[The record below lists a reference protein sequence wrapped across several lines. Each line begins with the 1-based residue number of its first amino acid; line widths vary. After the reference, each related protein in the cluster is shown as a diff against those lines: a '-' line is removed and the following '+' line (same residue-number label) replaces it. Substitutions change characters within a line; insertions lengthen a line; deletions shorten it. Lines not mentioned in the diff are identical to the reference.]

1 MATQGLLAQLKPT
14 ANTDTIL
21 YEGPVDSSA
30 STQLTIANDGTG
42 SAYDVAIKDYCQ
54 KVTLDA
60 STYKL
65 HKGDIITHYQVD
77 LNVASPLSVTANI
90 AAGTQFISADKEK
103 HLKFESYLVPSL
115 TTIFVKVF
123 SIRQVTLEST
133 AGGFAVGDTITKGT
147 APNATTATVYDV
159 FDDVGNNLMI
169 LQIGPSTIN
178 GTGTEFADGDSVSVG
193 TNGAGTVST
202 GGVGTANNEFV
213 FSTTTAGG
221 IYKMYVNE
229 AIEVFTDRTYRFDI
243 GDTTMS
249 GRDFKLSVE
258 ANGEW
263 GPDGTAGNLDDGT
276 EYTTGKTSSGSAGD
290 GANGYVQYDLSA
302 NSNATAAYYYY
313 DGGTGNAANSNYGGS
328 DRVLQTSTNFTYNGF
343 WAYDVHGTWTATD
356 TFTVGGSTYTIA
368 GTTPGAY
375 GYVRDYTGSVLKFI
389 KGVGSPDITTSD
401 TFYDVPA
408 LAGGARS
415 LIGVNSIDV
424 ASNAVEASHYITQG
438 TTNGNNEVD
447 RITSLV
453 IGPGETVVVKSVT
466 ANNVFNL
473 IGFEDSTT
481 SFPTQTYTADS
492 EGGGGGAP

>member
-65 HKGDIITHYQVD
+65 HKGDILTHYQVD
-77 LNVASPLSVTANI
+77 LNVASPLSTTANI
-90 AAGTQFISADKEK
+90 AAGTVFTSADAEK
-103 HLKFESYLVPSL
+103 SLKFESYLVPEL
-115 TTIFVKVF
+115 TNIFIKVF
-123 SIRQVTLEST
+123 AIRQVTLEST
-133 AGGFAVGDTITKGT
+133 AGNFAVGDTITKGT
-147 APNATTATVYDV
+147 APNDTTATVYDV
-159 FDDVGNNLMI
+159 FDDTVNNLMI
-169 LQIGPSTIN
+169 LQIGASTIN

-202 GGVGTANNEFV
+202 GGVGSANNEFV
-213 FSTTTAGG
+213 FSLTTSGG
-221 IYKMYVNE
+221 TYQMFVNE
-229 AIEVFTDRTYRFDI
+229 AITVFTDRVYRFDVS
-243 GDTTMS
+243 DSSMS

-258 ANGEW
+258 TNGEW
-263 GPDGTAGNLDDGT
+263 GPDGVAGGLDDGT
-276 EYTTGKTSSGSAGD
+276 EYTTGKTTNGTAGSG
-290 GANGYVQYDLSA
+290 GAYVQYDFSA
-302 NSNATAAYYYY
+302 NPNVTAAYYYY
-313 DGGTGNAANSNYGGS
+313 DGGTGTASNANYGGA
-328 DRVLQTSTNFTYNGF
+328 DRVLQTSTNFTYTGF
-343 WAYDVHGTWTATD
+343 WAYDVHGTWTSSD
-356 TFTVGGSTYTIA
+356 TFTVGGSTYTID

-375 GYVRDYTGSVLKFI
+375 GYVRDYTGAVLKFI
-389 KGVGSPDITTSD
+389 KGKGSPDITTSD

>member
-65 HKGDIITHYQVD
+65 HKGDILTHYQVD
-77 LNVASPLSVTANI
+77 LNVASPLSTTANI
-90 AAGTQFISADKEK
+90 AAGTVFTSADAEK
-103 HLKFESYLVPSL
+103 SLKFESYLVPEL
-115 TTIFVKVF
+115 TNIFIKVF
-123 SIRQVTLEST
+123 AIRQVTLEST
-133 AGGFAVGDTITKGT
+133 AGNFAVGDTITKGT
-147 APNATTATVYDV
+147 APNDTTATVYDV
-159 FDDVGNNLMI
+159 FDDTVNNLMI
-169 LQIGPSTIN
+169 LQIGASTIN

-202 GGVGTANNEFV
+202 GGVGSANNEFV
-213 FSTTTAGG
+213 FSLTTSGG
-221 IYKMYVNE
+221 TYQMFVNE
-229 AIEVFTDRTYRFDI
+229 AITVFTDRVYRFDVS
-243 GDTTMS
+243 DSSMS

-258 ANGEW
+258 TNGEW
-263 GPDGTAGNLDDGT
+263 GPDGVAGGLDDGT
-276 EYTTGKTSSGSAGD
+276 EYTTGKTTNGTAGSG
-290 GANGYVQYDLSA
+290 GAYVQYDFSA
-302 NSNATAAYYYY
+302 NPNVTAAYYYY
-313 DGGTGNAANSNYGGS
+313 DGGTGTASNANYGGA

-343 WAYDVHGTWTATD
+343 WAYDVHGTWTSSD

-368 GTTPGAY
+368 STTPGAY
-375 GYVRDYTGSVLKFI
+375 GYVRDYTGAVLKFI
-389 KGVGSPDITTSD
+389 KGKGSPDITTSD

-481 SFPTQTYTADS
+481 SFPTQTYTAGS

>member
-21 YEGPVDSSA
+21 YEGPINSSA

-65 HKGDIITHYQVD
+65 HKGDILTHYEVQ
-77 LNVASPLSVTANI
+77 LNTSSPLSSSSNI
-90 AAGTQFISADKEK
+90 AAGTTFTSTEKEK
-103 HLKFESYLVPSL
+103 TLKFESYLVPTL
-115 TTIFVKVF
+115 TTLFVKVF
-123 SIRQVTLEST
+123 SIRQVTLET
-133 AGGFAVGDTITKGT
+133 AAGNFNVGDSIVKGT
-147 APNATTATVYDV
+147 APNQTTATVYDV
-159 FDDVGNNLMI
+159 FDDTVNNLMI
-169 LQIGPSTIN
+169 LQIGASTLN
-178 GTGTEFADGDSVSVG
+178 GTATEFADGDSTQTG
-193 TNGAGTVST
+193 TNGSGTIST

-221 IYKMYVNE
+221 TYNMYVNTGL
-229 AIEVFTDRTYRFDI
+229 EVFTDRVYRFDV
-243 GDTTMS
+243 GDSTMS
-249 GRDFKLSVE
+249 GRDFKLSID

-263 GPDGTAGNLDDGT
+263 GPDGTAGSLDDGT
-276 EYTTGKTSSGSAGD
+276 EYTTGKTTSGSAGD
-290 GANGYVQYDLSA
+290 GANGYVQYDFSA
-302 NSNATAAYYYY
+302 NTNPTAAYYYY
-313 DGGTGNAANSNYGGS
+313 DGGTGTASNANYGGA
-328 DRVLQTSTNFTYNGF
+328 DRTLTTSTNFTYNAF
-343 WAYDVHGTWTATD
+343 WAYDVTGTWVSTD
-356 TFTVGGSTYTIA
+356 TFTVGGQTFTVD

-408 LAGGARS
+408 LAGAARS
-415 LIGVNSIDV
+415 LINVNSIDV
-424 ASNAVEASHYITQG
+424 DSAAVEASHYITLG

-453 IGPGETVVVKSVT
+453 IGPGETVVVKSTT

-481 SFPTQTYTADS
+481 SFPTQTYTAGSD
-492 EGGGGGAP
+492 GGGGGAP

>member
-1 MATQGLLAQLKPT
+1 M
-14 ANTDTIL
+14 
-21 YEGPVDSSA
+21 
-30 STQLTIANDGTG
+30 
-42 SAYDVAIKDYCQ
+42 
-54 KVTLDA
+54 
-60 STYKL
+60 
-65 HKGDIITHYQVD
+65 
-77 LNVASPLSVTANI
+77 
-90 AAGTQFISADKEK
+90 
-103 HLKFESYLVPSL
+103 
-115 TTIFVKVF
+115 
-123 SIRQVTLEST
+123 
-133 AGGFAVGDTITKGT
+133 
-147 APNATTATVYDV
+147 
-159 FDDVGNNLMI
+159 
-169 LQIGPSTIN
+169 
-178 GTGTEFADGDSVSVG
+178 
-193 TNGAGTVST
+193 
-202 GGVGTANNEFV
+202 
-213 FSTTTAGG
+213 FSTTTSGG
-221 IYKMYVNE
+221 TYKMYVNE
-229 AIEVFTDRTYRFDI
+229 AIEVFTDRTYRFDV

-263 GPDGTAGNLDDGT
+263 GPDGVAGGLDDGT
-276 EYTTGKTSSGSAGD
+276 EYTTGKTTNGTAGSSGA
-290 GANGYVQYDLSA
+290 YVQYDLSA
-302 NSNATAAYYYY
+302 NQNATAAYYYY
-313 DGGTGNAANSNYGGS
+313 DGGTGTPANSNYGGS

-343 WAYDVHGTWTATD
+343 WAYDVHGTWTSSD

-415 LIGVNSIDV
+415 IMGVNSIDV

-481 SFPTQTYTADS
+481 SFPTKTYTAGS

>member
-65 HKGDIITHYQVD
+65 HKGDILTHYQVD
-77 LNVASPLSVTANI
+77 LNVASPLSTTANI
-90 AAGTQFISADKEK
+90 AAGTVFTSADAEK
-103 HLKFESYLVPSL
+103 SLKFESYLVPEL
-115 TTIFVKVF
+115 TTIFIKVF
-123 SIRQVTLEST
+123 AIRQVTLEST
-133 AGGFAVGDTITKGT
+133 AGNFAVGDTITKGT
-147 APNATTATVYDV
+147 APNDTTATVYDV
-159 FDDVGNNLMI
+159 FDDTVNNLMI
-169 LQIGPSTIN
+169 LQIGASTIN

-202 GGVGTANNEFV
+202 GGVGSANNEFV
-213 FSTTTAGG
+213 FSLTTSGG
-221 IYKMYVNE
+221 TYQMFVNE
-229 AIEVFTDRTYRFDI
+229 AITVFTDRVYRFDVS
-243 GDTTMS
+243 DSSMS

-258 ANGEW
+258 TNGEW
-263 GPDGTAGNLDDGT
+263 GPDGVAGGLDDGT
-276 EYTTGKTSSGSAGD
+276 EYTTGKTTNGTAGSG
-290 GANGYVQYDLSA
+290 GAYVQYDFSA
-302 NSNATAAYYYY
+302 NPNVTAAYYYY
-313 DGGTGNAANSNYGGS
+313 DGGTGTASNANYGGA

-343 WAYDVHGTWTATD
+343 WAYDVHGTWTSSD

-368 GTTPGAY
+368 STTPGAY

>member
-65 HKGDIITHYQVD
+65 HKGDILTHYQVD
-77 LNVASPLSVTANI
+77 LNVASPLSTTANI
-90 AAGTQFISADKEK
+90 AAGTVFTSADAEK
-103 HLKFESYLVPSL
+103 SLKFESYLVPEL
-115 TTIFVKVF
+115 TTIFIKVF
-123 SIRQVTLEST
+123 AIRQVTLEST
-133 AGGFAVGDTITKGT
+133 AGNFAVGDTITKGT
-147 APNATTATVYDV
+147 APNDTTATVYDV
-159 FDDVGNNLMI
+159 FDDTVNNLMI
-169 LQIGPSTIN
+169 LQIGASTIN

-202 GGVGTANNEFV
+202 GGVGSANNEFV
-213 FSTTTAGG
+213 FSLTTSGG
-221 IYKMYVNE
+221 TYQMFVNE
-229 AIEVFTDRTYRFDI
+229 AITVFTDRVYRFDVS
-243 GDTTMS
+243 DSSMS

-258 ANGEW
+258 TNGEW
-263 GPDGTAGNLDDGT
+263 GPDGVAGGLDDGT
-276 EYTTGKTSSGSAGD
+276 EYTTGKTTNGTAGSG
-290 GANGYVQYDLSA
+290 GAYVQYDFSA
-302 NSNATAAYYYY
+302 NPNVTAAYYYY
-313 DGGTGNAANSNYGGS
+313 DGGTGTASNANYGGA

-343 WAYDVHGTWTATD
+343 WAYDVHGTWTSSD

-368 GTTPGAY
+368 STTPGAY
-375 GYVRDYTGSVLKFI
+375 GYVRDYTGAVLKFI
-389 KGVGSPDITTSD
+389 KGKGSPDITTSD

-481 SFPTQTYTADS
+481 SFPTQTYTAGS

>member
-77 LNVASPLSVTANI
+77 LNVASPLSTTANI
-90 AAGTQFISADKEK
+90 AAGTVFTSADEEK
-103 HLKFESYLVPSL
+103 SLKFESYLIPEL
-115 TTIFVKVF
+115 TNIFVKVF
-123 SIRQVTLEST
+123 AIRQVTLEST
-133 AGGFAVGDTITKGT
+133 AGNFAVGDTITKGT
-147 APNATTATVYDV
+147 APNDTTATVYDV
-159 FDDVGNNLMI
+159 FDDTVNNLMI
-169 LQIGPSTIN
+169 LQIGASTIN

-202 GGVGTANNEFV
+202 GGVGSANNEFV
-213 FSTTTAGG
+213 FSLTTSGG
-221 IYKMYVNE
+221 TYQMFVNE
-229 AIEVFTDRTYRFDI
+229 AITVFTDRVYRFDVS
-243 GDTTMS
+243 DSSMS

-258 ANGEW
+258 TNGEW
-263 GPDGTAGNLDDGT
+263 GPDGVAGGLDDGT
-276 EYTTGKTSSGSAGD
+276 EYTTGKTTNGTAGSG
-290 GANGYVQYDLSA
+290 GAYVQYDFSA
-302 NSNATAAYYYY
+302 NPNVTAAYYYY
-313 DGGTGNAANSNYGGS
+313 DGGTGTASNANYGGA
-328 DRVLQTSTNFTYNGF
+328 DRVLQTSTNFTYTGF
-343 WAYDVHGTWTATD
+343 WAYDVHGTWTSSD

-375 GYVRDYTGSVLKFI
+375 GYVRDYTGAVLKFI
-389 KGVGSPDITTSD
+389 KGKGSPDITTSD

-408 LAGGARS
+408 LAGAARS

-481 SFPTQTYTADS
+481 SFPTKTYTADS

>member
-65 HKGDIITHYQVD
+65 HKGDILTHYQVD
-77 LNVASPLSVTANI
+77 LNVASPLSTTANI
-90 AAGTQFISADKEK
+90 AAGTVFTSADAEK
-103 HLKFESYLVPSL
+103 SLKFESYLVPEL
-115 TTIFVKVF
+115 TNIFIKVF
-123 SIRQVTLEST
+123 AIRQVTLEST
-133 AGGFAVGDTITKGT
+133 AGNFAVGDTITKGT
-147 APNATTATVYDV
+147 APNDTTATVYDV
-159 FDDVGNNLMI
+159 FDDTVNNLMI
-169 LQIGPSTIN
+169 LQIGASTIN

-202 GGVGTANNEFV
+202 GGVGSANNEFV
-213 FSTTTAGG
+213 FSLTTSGG
-221 IYKMYVNE
+221 TYQMFVNE
-229 AIEVFTDRTYRFDI
+229 AITVFTDRVYRFDVS
-243 GDTTMS
+243 DSSMS

-258 ANGEW
+258 TNGEW
-263 GPDGTAGNLDDGT
+263 GPDGVAGGLDDGT
-276 EYTTGKTSSGSAGD
+276 EYTTGKTTNGTAGSG
-290 GANGYVQYDLSA
+290 GAYVQYDFSA
-302 NSNATAAYYYY
+302 NPNVTAAYYYY
-313 DGGTGNAANSNYGGS
+313 DGGTGTASNANYGGA
-328 DRVLQTSTNFTYNGF
+328 DRVLQTSTNFTYTGF
-343 WAYDVHGTWTATD
+343 WAYDVHGTWTSSD
-356 TFTVGGSTYTIA
+356 TFTVGGSTYTID

-375 GYVRDYTGSVLKFI
+375 GYVRDYTGAVLKFI
-389 KGVGSPDITTSD
+389 KGKGSPDITTSD

-481 SFPTQTYTADS
+481 SFPTQTYTAGS

>member
-77 LNVASPLSVTANI
+77 LNVASPLSTTANI
-90 AAGTQFISADKEK
+90 AAGTVFTSADEEK
-103 HLKFESYLVPSL
+103 SLKFESYLIPEL
-115 TTIFVKVF
+115 TNIFVKVF
-123 SIRQVTLEST
+123 AIRQVTLEST
-133 AGGFAVGDTITKGT
+133 AGNFAVGDTITKGT
-147 APNATTATVYDV
+147 APNDTTATVYDV
-159 FDDVGNNLMI
+159 FDDTVNNLMI
-169 LQIGPSTIN
+169 LQIGASTIN

-202 GGVGTANNEFV
+202 GGVGSANNEFV
-213 FSTTTAGG
+213 FSLTTSGG
-221 IYKMYVNE
+221 TYQMFVNE
-229 AIEVFTDRTYRFDI
+229 AITVFTDRVYRFDVS
-243 GDTTMS
+243 DSSMS

-258 ANGEW
+258 TNGEW
-263 GPDGTAGNLDDGT
+263 GPDGVAGGLDDGT
-276 EYTTGKTSSGSAGD
+276 EYTTGKTTNGTAGSG
-290 GANGYVQYDLSA
+290 GAYVQYDFSA
-302 NSNATAAYYYY
+302 NPNVTAAYYYY
-313 DGGTGNAANSNYGGS
+313 DGGTGTASNANYGGA
-328 DRVLQTSTNFTYNGF
+328 DRVLQTSTNFTYTGF
-343 WAYDVHGTWTATD
+343 WAYDVHGTWTSSD

-368 GTTPGAY
+368 STTPGAY
-375 GYVRDYTGSVLKFI
+375 GYVRDYTGAVLKFI
-389 KGVGSPDITTSD
+389 KGKGSPDITTSD

-408 LAGGARS
+408 LAGAARS

-481 SFPTQTYTADS
+481 SFPTKTYTAGS